1 MCINRLS
8 TETIKHE
15 KKTKQEGR
23 FFRAFLAYLD
33 ASIVQPLTSLV
44 VKGISGIGVR
54 RAGRGCMNGSF

>member
-1 MCINRLS
+1 M
-8 TETIKHE
+8 
-15 KKTKQEGR
+15 KKKKKQEGR